1 MHFERKKCVCIQKK
15 FVLSCGQVLPVL
27 SLSSWFRGGLLT
39 PSPIRGDEKIS
50 RSTSHEGSW
59 PLRAK
64 VIDLHLLIFP
74 TDASRNRWKYDI
86 FRVKVGR
93 CCNLYSVLGWR
104 LFGNSMV
111 GVNKVVFFMVYIPGL
126 EKRGYVLL
134 ISPLSMETSWFFF

>member
-1 MHFERKKCVCIQKK
+1 LKEKNVCVSRKNLCYRVAK
-15 FVLSCGQVLPVL
+15 S
-27 SLSSWFRGGLLT
+27 SLFSHCPLDLGVASSPHRPLGEMKRYLA
-39 PSPIRGDEKIS
+39 

-126 EKRGYVLL
+126 EKRGMFSL
-134 ISPLSMETSWFFF
+134 

>member
-1 MHFERKKCVCIQKK
+1 LKEKNVCVSRKNLCYRVAK
-15 FVLSCGQVLPVL
+15 S
-27 SLSSWFRGGLLT
+27 SLFSHCPLDLGVASSPHRPLGEMKRYLA
-39 PSPIRGDEKIS
+39 